1 MLCASSGEYSE
12 TVITCSIVT
21 GINVHSVIWF
31 IRLPEPLESASCDL
45 ALKPVIYNTFHNV
58 ESIS

>member
-21 GINVHSVIWF
+21 GINVHSVI
-31 IRLPEPLESASCDL
+31 
-45 ALKPVIYNTFHNV
+45 LKDGRSVGYTDDGV
-58 ESIS
+58 SDEEL